1 MNIRLAGWMPGTSS
15 VVYLWLVY
23 WNSLMQNFWLIL
35 GNLKAIHFRF
45 TPPFS
50 QPKLR
55 NPLQIDLHPAK
66 NSTTPRAYGA
76 KKGKTRYRLVLVSSY
91 GSTLSC
97 HIRVKTVD
105 PYQRS
110 KNPVNQHQTNLSRE
124 TMVGFDIL
132 WATASITAIRLYG
145 MPPIIKRCNLRCGEL
160 V

>member
-1 MNIRLAGWMPGTSS
+1 MTCLLELLNAELLVNPWKSEGHSFPIHSTIFPAQAPESIANRFASS
-15 VVYLWLVY
+15 KELDHAESLWR
-23 WNSLMQNFWLIL
+23 
-35 GNLKAIHFRF
+35 KER
-45 TPPFS
+45 
-50 QPKLR
+50 
-55 NPLQIDLHPAK
+55 
-66 NSTTPRAYGA
+66 
-76 KKGKTRYRLVLVSSY
+76 KTRYRLVLVSSY
-91 GSTLSC
+91 GSTLSR